1 MLNIIPALGIVKKM
15 HAIHLWTLFF
25 SSDIDECSQS
35 PEICTF
41 GTCSNTEGSFTCQC
55 PEGFQL
61 SASGRRCL
69 GNCGLSRRRKR
80 NYKSILCINFK
91 VPSGHQPTGSGNGLF
106 HLFHDSTLCSSWFQC
121 CCLNKA
127 KGGSEQ
133 IAFPFPHFYVCLC
146 ACNMVRFNV
155 GWGHAEPPARE
166 FPLQTLKWWL
176 HQFSEAVYS
185 LHFTFLLSLRNAWL
199 KVEGETGGA
208 GWRGSYIVS

>member
-1 MLNIIPALGIVKKM
+1 MGKLREKCMLLICKCGRC
-15 HAIHLWTLFF
+15 FF

-69 GNCGLSRRRKR
+69 GNCERLCGLSRRRKR

-91 VPSGHQPTGSGNGLF
+91 VPSGHQPAGSGIGLF

-146 ACNMVRFNV
+146 ACNMCVLML
-155 GWGHAEPPARE
+155 GGG
-166 FPLQTLKWWL
+166 T
-176 HQFSEAVYS
+176 
-185 LHFTFLLSLRNAWL
+185 LSLL
-199 KVEGETGGA
+199 L
-208 GWRGSYIVS
+208 GSSLSKHWSDDFISSVRQFTVCISLFS